1 MTITI
6 KQNKSNTTNSSD
18 SGLTEKTNP
27 LYEFAFMGV
36 QNYYEDKIKELE
48 NLAEKEI
55 WYSNNPDNL
64 DRLKNYIKFT
74 FARIQS
80 QNKILYNSNNTIA
93 IFNTGLLTDNSE
105 EILCLFKKRENIDN
119 QNENYKEWIFK
130 YFIKQ
135 SDRDITNNF
144 SHLPELASYTDNPN
158 DYYFD
163 STQEIT
169 LNSDHI
175 LEDNWKRYPDEIKAM
190 GKNIVSSLV
199 RDAFEIAKKKVKRNN
214 RLVVPQFYKNQ
225 IMYLMPINIH
235 LDDSKKITLALAI
248 EKTEVG
254 TYRANTIFTL
264 DMAYPK
270 ARLIMK
276 PESNWL
282 IKRT

>member
-1 MTITI
+1 M
-6 KQNKSNTTNSSD
+6 
-18 SGLTEKTNP
+18 
-27 LYEFAFMGV
+27 
-36 QNYYEDKIKELE
+36 
-48 NLAEKEI
+48 
-55 WYSNNPDNL
+55 
-64 DRLKNYIKFT
+64 
-74 FARIQS
+74 
-80 QNKILYNSNNTIA
+80 
-93 IFNTGLLTDNSE
+93 
-105 EILCLFKKRENIDN
+105 FKKRENIDN

-248 EKTEVG
+248 EKQ
-254 TYRANTIFTL
+254 
-264 DMAYPK
+264 K
-270 ARLIMK
+270 
-276 PESNWL
+276 
-282 IKRT
+282 